1 MVVLFGPTALG
12 KTAIAVELAERLG
25 AEIVTADSMQ
35 VYAGLPIL
43 TNQPTADQAARV
55 PHHLTGFVAPQA
67 DFSAAA
73 YASLAHDA
81 IDGLLARGRGV
92 VIEGGS
98 GLYVRAA
105 LGGLHFGPAPD
116 PAVRAGLELRLHRE
130 GVVAL
135 AADLLRLDPA
145 LAGSVDLANPRRV
158 LRALEAV
165 AASQSHLGTAG
176 LSGATT
182 AGPGGPT
189 AASPV
194 AELWAPGDRYHHAL
208 VALTADRELLQRRI
222 DERVDRMIAD
232 GALDELRA
240 VRATGP
246 LSRTLQQAI
255 GVREL
260 SACLDGALS
269 VAEAATQTK
278 QRTRQLVRRQ
288 LTWMRK
294 LPDAVTIAVTGDS
307 PGAVADRLATLL
319 GTSPAA
325 RRPPAG

>member
-1 MVVLFGPTALG
+1 VVVLFGPTALG
-12 KTAIAVELAERLG
+12 KTAIAVELAERLE

-55 PHHLTGFVAPQA
+55 PHHLTGFVDPQD

-73 YASLAHDA
+73 YARLAQAA
-81 IDGLLARGRGV
+81 IDRLLEEGRQV

-98 GLYVRAA
+98 GLYVRAV

-116 PAVRAGLELRLHRE
+116 QAVRAGLERRLGRE
-130 GVVAL
+130 GVAAL
-135 AADLLRLDPA
+135 AAELQRLHPE

-165 AASQSHLGTAG
+165 AAGQGGGVAAGVSLGAAAGHLD
-176 LSGATT
+176 
-182 AGPGGPT
+182 
-189 AASPV
+189 
-194 AELWAPGDRYHHAL
+194 ELWTPGRRYRHAL
-208 VALTADRELLQRRI
+208 VALTTDRELLHQRI
-222 DERVDRMIAD
+222 DERVDQMIAG
-232 GALDELRA
+232 GALEELRA
-240 VRATGP
+240 VRSAGP

-269 VAEAATQTK
+269 LAEAAAQTK
-278 QRTRQLVRRQ
+278 QRTRRLVRRQ
-288 LTWMRK
+288 LAWMRK
-294 LPDAVTIAVTGDS
+294 LPDAATIAVAGDS
-307 PGAVADRLATLL
+307 PGAVADRLTTLL
-319 GTSPAA
+319 GT
-325 RRPPAG
+325 

>member
-1 MVVLFGPTALG
+1 VIVLFGPTALG
-12 KTAIAVELAERLG
+12 KTAIAVEFAERLG

-35 VYAGLPIL
+35 VYAGLPVL

-55 PHHLTGFVAPQA
+55 PHHLTGFVAPQD
-67 DFSAAA
+67 DFSAAT
-73 YASLAHDA
+73 YAELAHDA
-81 IDGLLARGRGV
+81 IDGLLSRGRRV
-92 VIEGGS
+92 VLEGGS

-116 PAVRAGLELRLHRE
+116 PAVRAGLELRLDRE
-130 GVVAL
+130 GVGAL
-135 AADLLRLDPA
+135 AAELRTLAPE
-145 LAGSVDLANPRRV
+145 LAGTVDLANPRRV

-165 AASQSHLGTAG
+165 AAGRGSGLAAAG
-176 LSGATT
+176 LGRPAA
-182 AGPGGPT
+182 AGR
-189 AASPV
+189 AE
-194 AELWAPGDRYHHAL
+194 ELWAPGSRYRHAL
-208 VALTADRELLQRRI
+208 VALTADRELLRRRI

-232 GALDELRA
+232 GALDELRV
-240 VRATGP
+240 VRAAGP

-269 VAEAATQTK
+269 IGEAAAQIK
-278 QRTRQLVRRQ
+278 QRTRRLARRQ

-294 LPDAVTIAVTGDS
+294 LPDAATIAVTGGS

-319 GTSPAA
+319 DT
-325 RRPPAG
+325 